1 MIEIKKKKVQIK
13 IDEVIHDIPIRNMT
27 TSLAFK
33 LSDLEKRREAVKQ
46 DENSDTN
53 REAFELVNEMLETL
67 VENYQDNKAILEEI
81 PVDLLE
87 DFLGE
92 CLEAIQDKKKV
103 STVTKRKLTESKTEL
118 NSENMDSKN
127 QK

>member
-103 STVTKRKLTESKTEL
+103 STVTKRKLTESKTESS
-118 NSENMDSKN
+118 SENMDSKN

>member
-46 DENSDTN
+46 DENSDAN

-103 STVTKRKLTESKTEL
+103 STATKRKLTESKIESS
-118 NSENMDSKN
+118 SENTDLK
-127 QK
+127 KEK

>member
-103 STVTKRKLTESKTEL
+103 STVTRRKLTESKTEL
-118 NSENMDSKN
+118 SLENMDSKS

>member
-103 STVTKRKLTESKTEL
+103 STVTKRKLTESKTESS
-118 NSENMDSKN
+118 SENTGLKN
-127 QK
+127 

>member
-27 TSLAFK
+27 TSHAFK

-53 REAFELVNEMLETL
+53 REAFELVNEMFETL
-67 VENYQDNKAILEEI
+67 IENYQEHKAIIEEI

-87 DFLGE
+87 DFICE
-92 CLEAIQDKKKV
+92 CLEAIQDKKKA
-103 STVTKRKLTESKTEL
+103 STVTKRKLTESKTESS
-118 NSENMDSKN
+118 SENMDSKN

>member
-103 STVTKRKLTESKTEL
+103 STVTKRKLTESKIESS
-118 NSENMDSKN
+118 SENMDLKN

>member
-103 STVTKRKLTESKTEL
+103 STVTRRKLTESKIESS
-118 NSENMDSKN
+118 SENMDLKN

>member
-33 LSDLEKRREAVKQ
+33 LSDLEKRRETVKQ

-67 VENYQDNKAILEEI
+67 VENYQDHKAILEEI

-103 STVTKRKLTESKTEL
+103 STVTKRKLTESKTESSL
-118 NSENMDSKN
+118 ENMDSKN

>member
-67 VENYQDNKAILEEI
+67 VENYQDHKAILEEI

-103 STVTKRKLTESKTEL
+103 STVTRRKLTESKTEL

>member
-33 LSDLEKRREAVKQ
+33 LSDLEKRREAVEQ

-103 STVTKRKLTESKTEL
+103 STVTKRKLTESKTESS
-118 NSENMDSKN
+118 SENMDSKN

>member
-1 MIEIKKKKVQIK
+1 MITIQKKKVQIK

-46 DENSDTN
+46 DENSDAN

-103 STVTKRKLTESKTEL
+103 STVTKRKLTESKIEL

>member
-1 MIEIKKKKVQIK
+1 MITIQKKKVQIK

-67 VENYQDNKAILEEI
+67 VENYQDHKAILEEI

-103 STVTKRKLTESKTEL
+103 STATKRKLTESKTESS
-118 NSENMDSKN
+118 SENTGLKN
-127 QK
+127 

>member
-103 STVTKRKLTESKTEL
+103 STATKRKLTESKTEL

>member
-103 STVTKRKLTESKTEL
+103 STVTRRKLTESKIESS
-118 NSENMDSKN
+118 SENTGLKN
-127 QK
+127 

>member
-67 VENYQDNKAILEEI
+67 VENYQDHKAILEE
-81 PVDLLE
+81 
-87 DFLGE
+87 
-92 CLEAIQDKKKV
+92 
-103 STVTKRKLTESKTEL
+103 LTESKIEL

>member
-53 REAFELVNEMLETL
+53 REAFELVNEMFETL
-67 VENYQDNKAILEEI
+67 IENYAEHKAIIEEI

-87 DFLGE
+87 DFIGE

>member
-33 LSDLEKRREAVKQ
+33 LSDLEKRRDAVKQ

-103 STVTKRKLTESKTEL
+103 STATKRKLTESKTESS
-118 NSENMDSKN
+118 SENTGLKN
-127 QK
+127 

>member
-1 MIEIKKKKVQIK
+1 VI
-13 IDEVIHDIPIRNMT
+13 ID
-27 TSLAFK
+27 
-33 LSDLEKRREAVKQ
+33 
-46 DENSDTN
+46 
-53 REAFELVNEMLETL
+53 
-67 VENYQDNKAILEEI
+67 EI

-87 DFLGE
+87 DFIGE
-92 CLEAIQDKKKV
+92 CLEAIQDKKKA

>member
-67 VENYQDNKAILEEI
+67 VENYQDHKAILEEI

-103 STVTKRKLTESKTEL
+103 STVTRRKLTESKTESS
-118 NSENMDSKN
+118 SENMDLKN

>member
-53 REAFELVNEMLETL
+53 REAFELVNEMFETL
-67 VENYQDNKAILEEI
+67 IENYAEHKAIIEEI

-87 DFLGE
+87 DFIGE
-92 CLEAIQDKKKV
+92 CLEAIQDKKKA

-118 NSENMDSKN
+118 NSENMDLKS